1 MRDSSMA
8 KLVQN
13 WTLFHF
19 GAAKLARRDEGRPPY
34 TRGRGLYMRRGVAS
48 SLRGETLDRYGV

>member
-1 MRDSSMA
+1 MQEACHRIDGGAKSLGSCAKNTVGLYMRDSSMA

-19 GAAKLARRDEGRPPY
+19 GAAKLARRD
-34 TRGRGLYMRRGVAS
+34 
-48 SLRGETLDRYGV
+48 